1 MLKVKICGLTRP
13 GDAVL
18 CAEEGADYV
27 GLIFA
32 KSPRHVDVKAA
43 KAVLKV
49 LPKGVEGVGV
59 FMDQPLD
66 EVRRFLG
73 ETGLGIAQ
81 LHGSESP
88 DYAAALGVA
97 VIKTFDTFSEPA
109 LERLKAYDA
118 FAFLLDLPKG
128 AGPRGR
134 AAIDHEWALLA
145 KRHGK
150 VMLAGKLD
158 ASNVGELVRRV
169 RPWGVDTARAT
180 EASPGVKDP
189 AKVREFIRAARLA
202 HKDTTKI
209 KVRTRR

>member
-1 MLKVKICGLTRP
+1 V
-13 GDAVL
+13 DAKT
-18 CAEEGADYV
+18 A
-27 GLIFA
+27 
-32 KSPRHVDVKAA
+32 R
-43 KAVLKV
+43 AVLKA

-66 EVRRFLG
+66 EVRGILE

-81 LHGSESP
+81 LHGSEGP
-88 DYAAALGVA
+88 DYARALGVP
-97 VIKTFDTFSEPA
+97 VIKTFDTFSEA
-109 LERLKAYDA
+109 VLEKLKAYDA

-158 ASNVGELVRRV
+158 AGNVGELVRRV

-189 AKVREFIRAARLA
+189 SKVREFIRAARLA